1 MSDQLRAR
9 VFLGTAAALCIAA
22 VLTVADARSGR
33 AFEERKPCCFTNERY
48 SGVCQVLPGKND
60 TCSSI
65 LAYLNDPTS
74 GGKTYCGNTNIRT
87 GWIEVDCATG
97 KPRKAASA
105 TPTPSGMTSPR
116 AKRSR

>member
-9 VFLGTAAALCIAA
+9 VFLGAAA
-22 VLTVADARSGR
+22 VLCIGAALAVAETRPGR
-33 AFEERKPCCFTNERY
+33 ASEKPKPCCFANERY
-48 SGVCQVLPGKND
+48 SGVCQVVPGKND

-74 GGKTYCGNTNIRT
+74 GGKTYCGNTNIRS

-97 KPRKAASA
+97 KPRRAAPA

-116 AKRSR
+116 SSLSR